1 MRCSRLKISEFSFLN
16 NVKKRKTYMLQG
28 ENSSW
33 QKELPVDKKKWWF
46 GITPKTKVFFLM
58 TPPKG
63 CHWSDR
69 PTWCH
74 RPWRSITKRWP
85 DDLHLLG
92 CSKQKSKETI
102 MESETLWE
110 TRLEPFFF
118 TWRGRVELAPWVHM
132 SGQGQGVPSMPQEKK
147 TTARLSTLTKFSPPF

>member
-1 MRCSRLKISEFSFLN
+1 MDRKLRF
-16 NVKKRKTYMLQG
+16 VKNRRKTHMWQG

-33 QKELPVDKKKWWF
+33 QKELPVSKKKWWF

-92 CSKQKSKETI
+92 CKQKNAHCLKITQNVSHI
-102 MESETLWE
+102 
-110 TRLEPFFF
+110 FFVF
-118 TWRGRVELAPWVHM
+118 TNFCPIKSDLSANTVWPLA
-132 SGQGQGVPSMPQEKK
+132 SSFRKK
-147 TTARLSTLTKFSPPF
+147 IAEMDHFWHF